1 MIKIKYT
8 IHTRRTTPRKNGY
21 TSVIFNI
28 HYRNQLHRLYCG
40 ISVMDSQ
47 WNEQKECVKQGVRV
61 GNFLYTELNNR
72 LKDEEQFIIDY
83 FDSCMIK
90 EVEPS
95 MSELKKRFNDMF
107 NSRDSRGGEEFYY
120 YFDQFIETQSKSRAW
135 NQSMIDK
142 YKRIEKGLQ
151 ANHPK
156 LKFSDLSTNMMQKIL
171 EGWSKGLDGQGTY
184 NDHISATL
192 SCFRSF
198 VTWAKLKNCIVNE
211 EFFAFKPKLRPA
223 IIDPRFLTVNEVK
236 QIINLDL
243 SQSDSLD
250 MVRDFFLFQCGTALR
265 YSDLKKLT
273 KSDITLHDDGKYYI
287 KMVTQKN
294 KKRAE
299 FPLTKMA
306 LEIYLK
312 HKDIPYPNNV
322 AFPVISNQKYN
333 EHLKTLGE
341 RAGLIGEWVDHQWR
355 LDKEFEI
362 RHPKKDLGTHVAR
375 RTFISTAINEGV
387 SPELIAL
394 ITSHSDLT
402 EMAPYIGLS
411 QNGAVKVTDAIDDAY
426 DVGSI

>member
-8 IHTRRTTPRKNGY
+8 IHTRRTATRKNGY
-21 TSVIFNI
+21 SSVIFNI
-28 HYRNQLHRLYCG
+28 HYRNQLYRLYCG

-61 GNFLYTELNNR
+61 GNILYSELNNR
-72 LKDEEQFIIDY
+72 LKDEEKFITDY
-83 FDSCMIK
+83 FDCCMVK

-95 MSELKKRFNDMF
+95 MTELKKRFNDTF

-120 YFDQFIETQSKSRAW
+120 YFDQFIESQSKSRAW

-151 ANHPK
+151 ANIPK
-156 LKFSDLSTNMMQKIL
+156 LKFSDLSINTMQKIL
-171 EGWSKGLDGQGTY
+171 ELWSKGLDSQGTY

-198 VTWAKLKNCIVNE
+198 VNWAKSKSCIVNE
-211 EFFAFKPKLRPA
+211 EFFAFRPKLRPA
-223 IIDPRFLTVNEVK
+223 IIDPRLLTVNEVK
-236 QIINLDL
+236 QIMNLDL
-243 SQSDSLD
+243 SQSDTLD

-306 LEIYLK
+306 LGIYLK

-341 RAGLIGEWVDHQWR
+341 RAGLTGEWVDHQWR

-362 RHPKKDLGTHVAR
+362 RHPKKDLEHT
-375 RTFISTAINEGV
+375 
-387 SPELIAL
+387 
-394 ITSHSDLT
+394 
-402 EMAPYIGLS
+402 
-411 QNGAVKVTDAIDDAY
+411 
-426 DVGSI
+426 

>member
-1 MIKIKYT
+1 
-8 IHTRRTTPRKNGY
+8 
-21 TSVIFNI
+21 
-28 HYRNQLHRLYCG
+28 
-40 ISVMDSQ
+40 
-47 WNEQKECVKQGVRV
+47 
-61 GNFLYTELNNR
+61 
-72 LKDEEQFIIDY
+72 
-83 FDSCMIK
+83 
-90 EVEPS
+90 
-95 MSELKKRFNDMF
+95 
-107 NSRDSRGGEEFYY
+107 
-120 YFDQFIETQSKSRAW
+120 
-135 NQSMIDK
+135 
-142 YKRIEKGLQ
+142 
-151 ANHPK
+151 
-156 LKFSDLSTNMMQKIL
+156 
-171 EGWSKGLDGQGTY
+171 
-184 NDHISATL
+184 
-192 SCFRSF
+192 
-198 VTWAKLKNCIVNE
+198 
-211 EFFAFKPKLRPA
+211 
-223 IIDPRFLTVNEVK
+223 
-236 QIINLDL
+236 
-243 SQSDSLD
+243 

-322 AFPVISNQKYN
+322 AFPVNSNQKYN

-426 DVGSI
+426 DVGSE